1 MKVKVKVAAQIT
13 VPITLS
19 LVLFP
24 LMYLYKIR
32 QFAPPPPT
40 FTHLEDESHPTLLDL
55 QGDYGEGE
63 GEGEG
68 EGGREGE
75 RATADGGRGMEDGR
89 LTNPT
94 YPSSF
99 SSLSARY
106 CPMSIR
112 IPIRDM

>member
-1 MKVKVKVAAQIT
+1 MKVKVAAQIT

-40 FTHLEDESHPTLLDL
+40 FTPLADESHPTLLDL

-63 GEGEG
+63 GEGGGEGEG
-68 EGGREGE
+68 EGGGVGGGAGEGE
-75 RATADGGRGMEDGR
+75 RKTV
-89 LTNPT
+89 
-94 YPSSF
+94 
-99 SSLSARY
+99 
-106 CPMSIR
+106 
-112 IPIRDM
+112 